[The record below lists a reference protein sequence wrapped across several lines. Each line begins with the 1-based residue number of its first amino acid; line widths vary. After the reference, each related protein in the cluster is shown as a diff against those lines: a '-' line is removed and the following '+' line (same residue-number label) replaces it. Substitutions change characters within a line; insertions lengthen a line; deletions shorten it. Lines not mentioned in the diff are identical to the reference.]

1 MRSRQDISEAFS
13 SDEIFVI
20 DGAMS
25 TALERLGCDL
35 QDSLWTASILAKQ
48 PELIKQVHQNYFH
61 AGADCGITC
70 SYQASIPGLLEH
82 GYSEAEAERLL
93 RLSVQLLLDA
103 GEEWWEKEGR
113 DSGRRKP
120 FCLASVG
127 PYGAYLADGSE
138 YRGNYGIEAKELEKF
153 HRRRMEILWDA
164 GADVLLME
172 TFPSLEEAKITAAIA
187 EKMDADYWISFSC
200 KDGGHMNDGAAIE
213 TCAKVFA
220 IGHPHCKCIG
230 VNCIAPEYVEE
241 LIGRLKECC
250 DLPIAVY
257 PNSGE
262 EYDPVTKAWHG
273 GRGACPYDEY
283 AKRWIAAGADAVG
296 GCCRT
301 VESHIQMIRA
311 AAANRSLRNSR

>member
-61 AGADCGITC
+61 SGADCGITC

-113 DSGRRKP
+113 DSG
-120 FCLASVG
+120 
-127 PYGAYLADGSE
+127 
-138 YRGNYGIEAKELEKF
+138 
-153 HRRRMEILWDA
+153 
-164 GADVLLME
+164 
-172 TFPSLEEAKITAAIA
+172 
-187 EKMDADYWISFSC
+187 
-200 KDGGHMNDGAAIE
+200 
-213 TCAKVFA
+213 
-220 IGHPHCKCIG
+220 
-230 VNCIAPEYVEE
+230 
-241 LIGRLKECC
+241 
-250 DLPIAVY
+250 
-257 PNSGE
+257 
-262 EYDPVTKAWHG
+262 
-273 GRGACPYDEY
+273 
-283 AKRWIAAGADAVG
+283 
-296 GCCRT
+296 
-301 VESHIQMIRA
+301 
-311 AAANRSLRNSR
+311 